1 MNTGETQ
8 KKFCL
13 AHTVQ
18 ALAIL
23 LYTKIIPCRVEKQR
37 NTVHIY
43 SNTVGTKIMCACIC
57 IYIYTQVNKGTI
69 KVLQMNKGERVLNFL
84 ATSLTHLP
92 FWDFNYVQVVS
103 RCSRLDYLHWAHLLM
118 E

>member
-1 MNTGETQ
+1 M
-8 KKFCL
+8 
-13 AHTVQ
+13 
-18 ALAIL
+18 
-23 LYTKIIPCRVEKQR
+23 
-37 NTVHIY
+37 
-43 SNTVGTKIMCACIC
+43 
-57 IYIYTQVNKGTI
+57 

-103 RCSRLDYLHWAHLLM
+103 RCSRLDYLHWAHLLI